1 MSTNKVTFLNK
12 NKEKLVGILEGSG
25 KKGVIFLHGFTGNK
39 DEWGRFGKI
48 SEKLAQDGFL
58 VLRFDFSGNGES
70 DGIFEESHFEKQTT
84 DALSAIAFMK
94 KQGCTSIGLY
104 GHSMGGAVA
113 ILAGAKAK
121 VNAVTV
127 TAAAALPD
135 PVLLAQYARDW
146 VNKELPPDFLE
157 NVASTN
163 VMAAAGELKAP
174 LLIIHGDKDTIV
186 DVSASKELY
195 AHANEPKSLVIVKGA
210 DHDFA
215 HPHEAQRAIEEIVAW
230 MKKYL

>member
-12 NKEKLVGILEGSG
+12 YKEKLVGILEGSG

-39 DEWGRFGKI
+39 EEWGRFSKI

-70 DGIFEESHFEKQTT
+70 EGRFEESHYGKETN
-84 DALSAIAFMK
+84 DALSAIEFMK
-94 KQGCTSIGLY
+94 KQGCASIGLY

-113 ILAGAKAK
+113 ILAATKTK
-121 VNAVTV
+121 VNAVAV
-127 TAAAALPD
+127 TAAASLPD
-135 PVLLAQYARDW
+135 PALLAQYAHDW
-146 VNKELPPDFLE
+146 VNKELPQDFLE

-163 VMAAAGELKAP
+163 VMAAARELKVP

-186 DVSASKELY
+186 EVNASKQLY
-195 AHANEPKSLVIVKGA
+195 AHANEPKSLVIVAGA

-215 HPHEAQRAIEEIVAW
+215 HPHEAQRAIEKITEW
-230 MKKYL
+230 FKKYL